1 MANPPPMSEASAPER
16 EGYTPSDGKVFS
28 TVRITME
35 CVADVVVEHDEDLD
49 GDAIAKAVKA
59 HLPQVSERARWWNPT
74 SEKTTSV
81 VVHVGE
87 TNPDGL
93 DEAPQVY
100 ECPFALDAD
109 AEDVD
114 VVVA

>member
-1 MANPPPMSEASAPER
+1 
-16 EGYTPSDGKVFS
+16 
-28 TVRITME
+28 
-35 CVADVVVEHDEDLD
+35 
-49 GDAIAKAVKA
+49 
-59 HLPQVSERARWWNPT
+59 
-74 SEKTTSV
+74 V

-109 AEDVD
+109 AEDID